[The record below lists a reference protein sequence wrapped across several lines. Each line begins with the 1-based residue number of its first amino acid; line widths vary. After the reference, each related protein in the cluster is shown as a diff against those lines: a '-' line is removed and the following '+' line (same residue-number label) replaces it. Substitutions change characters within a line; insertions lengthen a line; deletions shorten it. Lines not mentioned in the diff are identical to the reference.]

1 MTTVQMRGKGSI
13 TLPASFRKKYQL
25 DEGEFFKM
33 IDVGDGSFF
42 LVPMNSK
49 VMKSADIVARKVKEA
64 NVTLE
69 DLLETL
75 DEERK
80 LYYKEHYVK
89 N

>member
-25 DEGEFFKM
+25 NEGEFFKM